1 MINTKGISTKGPVSL
16 LPPILRRLS
25 DEDDIT
31 DILVNHETEV
41 WAERQG
47 VLRREADLAPGV
59 IDLTLERILTPLG
72 RRLDRL
78 SPMVDARLPDGT
90 RLCAVI
96 APIATSG
103 TCAAFRLFRHRSFAL
118 GDFVD
123 GPSTSALIDIL
134 QRIDESGAN
143 VLVTGAT
150 GSGKTSLIAT
160 LLEMGVDERVVI
172 LEDTREISLTH
183 DHALRL
189 EARPPTSEGRGRVT
203 LDDLLRTAMR
213 LRPDRIVVGE
223 VRGPEA
229 LTLLHAMS
237 TGHRRCLAS
246 VHANS
251 AFDGLHRLEVLA
263 LQGLS
268 GWTTHDVRA
277 MVDAAIGY
285 VVHMS
290 RGPHGRRVIHHI
302 AEVGTGID
310 TSVDRVTGRN
320 PASDRRRIIVSR

>member
-1 MINTKGISTKGPVSL
+1 MTPTRNSFSL
-16 LPPILRRLS
+16 LPPAIQELR
-25 DEDDIT
+25 DDDAVT

-41 WAERQG
+41 WTERAG
-47 VLRREADLAPGV
+47 VLQRESDLAPGL
-59 IDLTLERILTPLG
+59 IDLALERILTPLG

-96 APIATSG
+96 APIATTG
-103 TCAAFRLFRHRSFAL
+103 TCAAFRLFRHRTFAVS
-118 GDFVD
+118 DFADNPCSPVL
-123 GPSTSALIDIL
+123 ADIFE
-134 QRIDESGAN
+134 RINESGAN
-143 VLVTGAT
+143 VLITGTT
-150 GSGKTSLIAT
+150 GSGKTSLVAT
-160 LLEMGVDERVVI
+160 LLELEVDDRVVI
-172 LEDTREISLTH
+172 IEDTREISLTH
-183 DHALRL
+183 DHVLHL
-189 EARPPTSEGRGRVT
+189 EARPATNEGRGRVS

-237 TGHRRCLAS
+237 TGHRRSLAT

-251 AFDGLHRLEVLA
+251 AVDGLHRLEVLA
-263 LQGLS
+263 LQGLH
-268 GWTTHDVRA
+268 GWTSRDVRA

-290 RGPHGRRVIHHI
+290 RGPHGRRRIHHI
-302 AEVGTGID
+302 GEIVTP
-310 TSVDRVTGRN
+310 TSSSRDS
-320 PASDRRRIIVSR
+320 ASDRIRVVFGR

>member
-1 MINTKGISTKGPVSL
+1 MSGARSPIPL
-16 LPPILRRLS
+16 LPAPLQRLC
-25 DEDDIT
+25 DEEAVT

-41 WAERQG
+41 WTERQG
-47 VLRREADLAPGV
+47 ILQREHDLAPGM
-59 IDLTLERILTPLG
+59 IDLSLERILTPLG

-96 APIATSG
+96 APIAANG
-103 TCAAFRLFRHRSFAL
+103 TCAAFRLFRRRTFAVK
-118 GDFVD
+118 DFDD
-123 GPSTSALIDIL
+123 GSSPEVLAGIL
-134 QRIDESGAN
+134 DSITESGAN

-150 GSGKTSLIAT
+150 GSGKTSLVAA
-160 LLEMGVDERVVI
+160 LLEMASDDRVVI

-183 DHALRL
+183 DHTLHL
-189 EARPPTSEGRGRVT
+189 EARPATTEGRGRVT

-223 VRGPEA
+223 VRGSEA

-237 TGHRRCLAS
+237 TGHRRCLAT

-251 AFDGLHRLEVLA
+251 ALDGLNRLEVLA
-263 LQGLS
+263 LQGLQ
-268 GWTTHDVRA
+268 GWTTRDVRA
-277 MVDAAIGY
+277 MVNAAIGY

-290 RGPHGRRVIHHI
+290 RVPHGRRVVHHI
-302 AEVGTGID
+302 GEVIVATNGNSDPMTNRL
-310 TSVDRVTGRN
+310 RV
-320 PASDRRRIIVSR
+320 IFSR

>member
-1 MINTKGISTKGPVSL
+1 MINTRNAVSL
-16 LPPILRRLS
+16 LPPTLQRLS
-25 DEDDIT
+25 DDDAVT

-41 WAERQG
+41 WTERAG

-96 APIATSG
+96 APIATTG
-103 TCAAFRLFRHRSFAL
+103 TCAAFRLFRRRTFTL

-123 GPSTSALIDIL
+123 GPCTSVLSDMFE
-134 QRIDESGAN
+134 RIDRSGSN
-143 VLVTGAT
+143 VLITGAT
-150 GSGKTSLIAT
+150 GSGKTSLVAA
-160 LLEMGVDERVVI
+160 LLEMDVDDRVVI

-183 DHALRL
+183 DHALHL
-189 EARPPTSEGRGRVT
+189 EARPATSEGRGRVT

-237 TGHRRCLAS
+237 TGHRRCLAT

-251 AFDGLHRLEVLA
+251 ALDGLNRLEVLA

-268 GWTTHDVRA
+268 GWTTRDVSA

-290 RGPHGRRVIHHI
+290 RGPHGRRIIHHI
-302 AEVGTGID
+302 GEIITP
-310 TSVDRVTGRN
+310 TSTRTDSAADRI
-320 PASDRRRIIVSR
+320 RIIFSR